1 MEEDYNI
8 RIKNEL
14 ENNDIVYLLR
24 NNVPKRVIYSV
35 GLNLINNFDK

>member
-24 NNVPKRVIYSV
+24 SNVPKRVIKILKKNYYIQ
-35 GLNLINNFDK
+35 LD